1 MTAIDQTPTNR
12 NFLSPL
18 KFSLQ
23 IKKAPHVNFFL
34 QGVNLPPI
42 SMTPAVTPNPFVD
55 IPNHG
60 EHLRFG
66 ELTVRY
72 KVDEDF
78 QNYQE
83 LYNWLIALGKPE
95 NFDQYRD
102 LQNNPIYTGDTIY
115 SDISIIAN
123 RSTDMGHYEISFTDA
138 YPIAVADI
146 KFNTDLEDVMFITSS
161 ATFRYTNFTLKQI
174 SA

>member
-1 MTAIDQTPTNR
+1 MSAVDNTPENK

-18 KFSLQ
+18 KFGFL
-23 IKKAPHVNFFL
+23 IKKTPHVNFFI

-42 SMTPAVTPNPFVD
+42 SMNAAMTPTPFVD

-60 EHLRFG
+60 EHLKF
-66 ELTVRY
+66 ENLTIKY

-95 NFDQYRD
+95 NFQQYKD
-102 LQNNPIYTGDTIY
+102 LQDNPIYTGDTIY
-115 SDISIIAN
+115 SDLSILAY
-123 RSTDMGHYEISFTDA
+123 RSSHIPHFEITFTDA
-138 YPIAVADI
+138 YPISVGDI
-146 KFNTDLEDVMFITSS
+146 KFNTDEDDVHFITSS
-161 ATFRYTNFTLKQI
+161 ATFKYTNFTMRQI
-174 SA
+174 SS